1 VVRAGRALSSAELP
15 EKLCTKSLVEELAR
29 AGDRINYRLVDGTG
43 PKEGWVSVRL
53 KDKLLLEERPA
64 SSAEQVPISS
74 NNNSNSSNKTS
85 SNNTSSN
92 IDKDNSSNNTNNKN
106 NNTSNNE
113 NTNKSNSKSNNNTS
127 KTTKPT
133 QPNSNNTDTSS
144 TPQKPVRPISNNS
157 NNNTS
162 SVKRNG
168 QTEPPLPEVP
178 TSQDDFAA
186 RVEELLELFP
196 GCIDLEVPPEAER
209 WSPIEL

>member
-53 KDKLLLEERPA
+53 KEKLLLEERPA

-74 NNNSNSSNKTS
+74 NSNTLRDGHPYFNKKMTNNQLNNNNSNSSNNTS
-85 SNNTSSN
+85 SNNTSSK

-144 TPQKPVRPISNNS
+144 TPQKPVRPISNNNN

-186 RVEELLELFP
+186 RV
-196 GCIDLEVPPEAER
+196 
-209 WSPIEL
+209 